1 LTITGDPYSIAAG
14 TANSVTNEVPI
25 ELSSTSGT
33 NDTSVTLKG
42 GENVTL
48 SKTDGGA
55 IKIDATDT
63 QLQSVT
69 GAAAST
75 GTGFTITVVD
85 DAGNTESGTIDP

>member
-1 LTITGDPYSIAAG
+1 LTITGDQYAIAAG

-25 ELSSTSGT
+25 ELSSDGGHDS
-33 NDTSVTLKG
+33 SVTLKG

-48 SKTDGGA
+48 SKTNDGA
-55 IKIDATDT
+55 IRIDATDT